1 MEVRNMNAVDIG
13 KYLTELRKYYGVT
26 QEELAVRV
34 GVTRQAVSK
43 WETGTTIPDIE
54 ILMNLSEIYGI
65 SINDIIKA
73 DLANIKFQ
81 KEIVFPE
88 KNKNVKNVFVIGCGR
103 WGTFI
108 AWYLD
113 KIGHMVSLYGREQ
126 SDNMKELLETRKNQ
140 YLSLPETVNL
150 TTSYKE
156 LDKADY
162 IIISVSAQK
171 LQGVVCEL
179 ANQFLR
185 GKTIVLCMKGI
196 EIETGRR
203 LSQIASDTLEH
214 SNKFAVWL
222 GPGHV
227 QEFYRG
233 IPNCMVIDS
242 NDELIKDELIRN
254 FSSELIR
261 FYYGADLIGNE
272 IGAAAKNVIGIAAG
286 MLEGLDLS
294 SLKGALM
301 ARGTSEVARL
311 IVAMGGKAST
321 VYGLCHLGDYEA
333 TLFSEHSHNLCFGKN
348 IVQGKTYNQLAEG
361 YYTVKAVRNLGKAY
375 GVELPICEAVY
386 QIVYEKK
393 EPKSI
398 LKSLFDRSLK
408 NEFIKLN

>member
-1 MEVRNMNAVDIG
+1 MNAVDIG
-13 KYLTELRKYYGVT
+13 KYLAELRKFYKVT

-43 WETGTTIPDIE
+43 WETGATIPDIE
-54 ILMNLSEIYGI
+54 VLMALSEIYGI
-65 SINDIIKA
+65 SINDILKA
-73 DLANIKFQ
+73 DLSNIKFQ

-88 KNKNVKNVFVIGCGR
+88 KNKGKKNIFVIGCGR

-113 KIGHMVSLYGREQ
+113 KIGHKVSLYGREQ
-126 SDNMKELLETRKNQ
+126 SANMQELLAERKNK
-140 YLSLPETVNL
+140 YLTLSDTMHL
-150 TTSYKE
+150 TTTYDE
-156 LDKADY
+156 LKNAEY
-162 IIISVSAQK
+162 IIISVGAQK
-171 LQGVVCEL
+171 LQEVAEEL
-179 ANQFLR
+179 AQMSIQD
-185 GKTIVLCMKGI
+185 KTVVLCMKGI

-203 LSQIASDTLEH
+203 LSQIASDTLPH
-214 SNKFAVWL
+214 SNKIAVWL

-242 NDELIKDELIRN
+242 NDELLKDELIRN

-261 FYYGADLIGNE
+261 FYYGTDLIGNE

-333 TLFSEHSHNLCFGKN
+333 TLFSEHSHNLSFGKN
-348 IVQGKTYNQLAEG
+348 IVRGESYNQLAEG
-361 YYTVKAVRNLGKAY
+361 YYTVKAIRNLGKSY

-386 QIVYEKK
+386 QIIYEGK
-393 EPKSI
+393 EPRSI

-408 NEFIKLN
+408 NEFVK

>member
-1 MEVRNMNAVDIG
+1 MNAVDIG

-156 LDKADY
+156 LDKVDY

-171 LQGVVCEL
+171 LQEVVCEL

-214 SNKFAVWL
+214 SNKIAVWL

-408 NEFIKLN
+408 NEFVK

>member
-1 MEVRNMNAVDIG
+1 MNAIDIG
-13 KYLTELRKYYGVT
+13 KYLSELRKYYKVT
-26 QEELAVRV
+26 QDEMAARL

-43 WETGTTIPDIE
+43 WETGATIPDIE
-54 ILMNLSEIYGI
+54 LLMKLSEIYGI
-65 SINDIIKA
+65 SINDILKA
-73 DLANIKFQ
+73 DLTKIKFQ
-81 KEIVFPE
+81 KEIVFPGEE
-88 KNKNVKNVFVIGCGR
+88 KSTKNIFVIGCGR

-126 SDNMKELLETRKNQ
+126 SLNMKKLLESRKNQ
-140 YLSLPETVNL
+140 YLTLPETIHL
-150 TTSYKE
+150 TTTYKRLQE
-156 LDKADY
+156 ADY
-162 IIISVSAQK
+162 IVISVGAQK
-171 LQGVVCEL
+171 LQEVVNTL
-179 ANQFLR
+179 ADSAITE
-185 GKTIVLCMKGI
+185 KTIVLCMKGI

-203 LSQIASDTLEH
+203 LSQIASDALAH
-214 SNKFAVWL
+214 SNNIAVWL

-242 NDELIKDELIRN
+242 NDELVKDELIRS

-261 FYYGADLIGNE
+261 FYYGTDLIGNE

-286 MLEGLDLS
+286 MLDGLDLA

-301 ARGTSEVARL
+301 ARGTGEIARL

-333 TLFSEHSHNLCFGKN
+333 TLFSEHSHNLSFGKSV
-348 IVQGKTYNQLAEG
+348 VQGKEYQELAEG
-361 YYTVKAVRNLGKAY
+361 YYTVKAMRKLGKAY

-386 QIVYEKK
+386 QIVHEGK
-393 EPKSI
+393 EPRSI
-398 LKSLFDRSLK
+398 LKKLFDRSLK
-408 NEFIKLN
+408 NEF

>member
-13 KYLTELRKYYGVT
+13 KYLAELRKYYCVT

-113 KIGHMVSLYGREQ
+113 KIGHTVSLYGREQ
-126 SDNMKELLETRKNQ
+126 SDHMKELLETRKNQ
-140 YLSLPETVNL
+140 YLSLSETINL

-171 LQGVVCEL
+171 LQEVVYEL

-214 SNKFAVWL
+214 SNKIAVWL

-333 TLFSEHSHNLCFGKN
+333 TLFSAHSHNLCFGKN

-393 EPKSI
+393 EPKNI

-408 NEFIKLN
+408 NEFVK

>member
-171 LQGVVCEL
+171 LQEVVCEL

-214 SNKFAVWL
+214 SNKIAVWL

-333 TLFSEHSHNLCFGKN
+333 TLFSAHSHNLCFGKN

-393 EPKSI
+393 EPKNI

-408 NEFIKLN
+408 NEFVK